1 MGGKIRNCRVNP
13 VAAPVVLSLATTYS
27 SNAIPLTGVVQLAL
41 SSLRSFSHHI
51 AKVTE
56 EGGVVISG
64 RSDAVLNPG
73 GVRIG
78 TAEIYR
84 QASGAICDMRTR
96 ESARC

>member
-1 MGGKIRNCRVNP
+1 M
-13 VAAPVVLSLATTYS
+13 
-27 SNAIPLTGVVQLAL
+27 
-41 SSLRSFSHHI
+41 
-51 AKVTE
+51 TE

-84 QASGAICDMRTR
+84 QASGAFCDRRKR
-96 ESARC
+96 ESARCSVGVTFGGTARGRKEGVCGGGRG